1 MRICP
6 NCNEEVPEFDFVCPH
21 CKTRLPRLNKPIIGH
36 ASCGDLDEYNARM
49 IVSQEDKNMIR
60 DKNHT
65 SDNGDGDDLDCAQP
79 YHFITHENGD
89 RN

>member
-65 SDNGDGDDLDCAQP
+65 SDNGDGDDDLFHIIEC
-79 YHFITHENGD
+79 N
-89 RN
+89 